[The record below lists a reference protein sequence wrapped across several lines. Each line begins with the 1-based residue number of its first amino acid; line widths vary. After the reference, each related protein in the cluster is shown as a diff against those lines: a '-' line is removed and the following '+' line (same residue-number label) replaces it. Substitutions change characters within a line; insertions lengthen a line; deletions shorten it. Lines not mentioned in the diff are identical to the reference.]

1 MSQSSLALT
10 TSVGEE
16 TFSMT
21 TPHPVSGHGNVTA
34 SLSYSLDGGVTW
46 TAVYA
51 VTGSRAKQYD
61 SITLPLTQDFT
72 KVMIKAQCQVVNGIA
87 LDVDMNV
94 YEVRID
100 YTT

>member
-1 MSQSSLALT
+1 MSTLR
-10 TSVGEE
+10 
-16 TFSMT
+16 
-21 TPHPVSGHGNVTA
+21 PVSGHGNVTA

-51 VTGSRAKQYD
+51 VTDSRTKQYD

-72 KVMIKAQCQVVNGIA
+72 KVRVMAQCQVVNGIA
-87 LDVDMNV
+87 LDVEMDV

-100 YTT
+100 YQT